1 MDKFIIGVALY
12 ERNHNFDLKCIDFS
26 IMPINENP
34 PITCD
39 TRTINHFSIN
49 FIPTNLF
56 PNSARFPAPIDRDV
70 YLQILGIRAPFLKCE
85 SEFYRLIDLTRF
97 VDDNRELQF
106 RYTGISTGGCN
117 NDIVP
122 LNRND
127 EKVIKEIERRFM
139 KRTGAMLVNDQNKEE
154 KEMIDYRTISS
165 TKITAR
171 EINAKLNLPVSFMP
185 IPMITKIVFNN
196 PATIVFWA
204 DGTKTVVKCMEG
216 QEFNE
221 YYGVA
226 CAIMKRFFGNNSK
239 ASAFVEK
246 FKEEEE

>member
-12 ERNHNFDLKCIDFS
+12 ERNHNSDLKCVDFS

-39 TRTINHFSIN
+39 TRTINRFSIS

-56 PNSARFPAPIDRDV
+56 PNSARFPAPIGRDV
-70 YLQILGIRAPFLKCE
+70 YLQILGIRSPFRKCE

-106 RYTGISTGGCN
+106 RYTGISTGRYY
-117 NDIVP
+117 NDIVSCT
-122 LNRND
+122 RDD

-171 EINAKLNLPVSFMP
+171 EINTKLNLPVSFMP
-185 IPMITKIVFNN
+185 IPMITKIVFSN

>member
-12 ERNHNFDLKCIDFS
+12 EMNHNFDLKCVDFS

-39 TRTINHFSIN
+39 ARTIDRFSIS

-106 RYTGISTGGCN
+106 RYTGISTGRYY
-117 NDIVP
+117 NDIVSRD
-122 LNRND
+122 RND
-127 EKVIKEIERRFM
+127 EKVIKEMERRFM
-139 KRTGAMLVNDQNKEE
+139 KRAAAMLVNDRNKEE
-154 KEMIDYRTISS
+154 KEMIDYGTISS

-171 EINAKLNLPVSFMP
+171 DINAKLNLPVSFMP

-226 CAIMKRFFGNNSK
+226 CAIMKRYFGNNSK
-239 ASAFVEK
+239 ASSFVEK
-246 FKEEEE
+246 FKEE

>member
-1 MDKFIIGVALY
+1 
-12 ERNHNFDLKCIDFS
+12 
-26 IMPINENP
+26 
-34 PITCD
+34 
-39 TRTINHFSIN
+39 
-49 FIPTNLF
+49 
-56 PNSARFPAPIDRDV
+56 
-70 YLQILGIRAPFLKCE
+70 
-85 SEFYRLIDLTRF
+85 
-97 VDDNRELQF
+97 
-106 RYTGISTGGCN
+106 
-117 NDIVP
+117 
-122 LNRND
+122 
-127 EKVIKEIERRFM
+127 M
-139 KRTGAMLVNDQNKEE
+139 KRTGAMLVNDQNKEK
-154 KEMIDYRTISS
+154 KEIIDYRTINS
-165 TKITAR
+165 TKITDR
-171 EINAKLNLPVSFMP
+171 EINAKLNLQVSFMP